1 MALKAGHESTT
12 AGSSGRLVL
21 RSSFVSWGS
30 YRATFGEVFVGRG
43 QMLCFT
49 GGARSGLPTS
59 CTRSTRRTQ
68 T

>member
-43 QMLCFT
+43 QMFCFI
-49 GGARSGLPTS
+49 GDAVSG
-59 CTRSTRRTQ
+59 
-68 T
+68 